1 MAQVVNRT
9 EPPPPPPSRDVRRHL
24 ASGGDG
30 IRSGIGLS
38 LCQALGA
45 DSKDCPPAA
54 VCQELVHRT
63 SLVFD
68 DIRDRTPRRNS
79 QPALW

>member
-9 EPPPPPPSRDVRRHL
+9 EPHPPSRDVRHHL

-38 LCQALGA
+38 LCQALGT
-45 DSKDCPPAA
+45 DSKDCLPTA
-54 VCQELVHRT
+54 VCLELVHRA
-63 SLVFD
+63 SCL
-68 DIRDRTPRRNS
+68 
-79 QPALW
+79 